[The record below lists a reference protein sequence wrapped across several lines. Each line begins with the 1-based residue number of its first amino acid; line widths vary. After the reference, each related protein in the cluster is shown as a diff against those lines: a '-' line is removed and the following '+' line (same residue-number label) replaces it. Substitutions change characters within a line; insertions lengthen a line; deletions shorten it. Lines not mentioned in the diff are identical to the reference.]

1 MTSEAEGRDAAI
13 MGVWWLK
20 EHSALEAAQ
29 KAERVQLAAVH
40 AAAARE
46 LVEGEGEGGDMKPTQ
61 DARRP
66 GASRGRVP

>member
-1 MTSEAEGRDAAI
+1 

-40 AAAARE
+40 AAAAME
-46 LVEGEGEGGDMKPTQ
+46 LVEGEGDDMKPTQ

-66 GASRGRVP
+66 EASRGRGP

>member
-1 MTSEAEGRDAAI
+1 M
-13 MGVWWLK
+13 K

-40 AAAARE
+40 AAAAME
-46 LVEGEGEGGDMKPTQ
+46 LVEGEGGDMKPTQ

-66 GASRGRVP
+66 EASRGRGP